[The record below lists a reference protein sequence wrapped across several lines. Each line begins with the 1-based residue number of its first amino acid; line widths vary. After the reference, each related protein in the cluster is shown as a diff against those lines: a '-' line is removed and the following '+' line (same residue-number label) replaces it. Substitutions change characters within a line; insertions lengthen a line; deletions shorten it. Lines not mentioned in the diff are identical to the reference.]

1 MKTLYQDAFIKV
13 KRHPVL
19 ATSIVTLLLLIP
31 PLFNIVLHET
41 HPELTVERLWIL
53 LTLLIWSL
61 AAMVVLCVF
70 PMHFVVV
77 TLVFSLPLFMI
88 WIMTPYFLLLPVS
101 LGMMG
106 VVTIMGLVLFVNNEN
121 GDGKKE

>member
-61 AAMVVLCVF
+61 AAMVALCVF